1 MSVLLHHATLEN
13 LSTMQ
18 YYLKI
23 QSLGSLV
30 LKCQA
35 PCCIIIN
42 FYLKTVSTML
52 SFLKALGILICE
64 NFVLII

>member
-1 MSVLLHHATLEN
+1 MSVLVHHATLEN
-13 LSTMQ
+13 LRTMQ

-23 QSLGSLV
+23 QSLGPLV
-30 LKCQA
+30 LKFHA

-42 FYLKTVSTML
+42 LYLKTVSTML

-64 NFVLII
+64 NFILII